1 MRFQNIAQNEFSRN
15 HHRRPCPVLARCRRL
30 AWVAGRQK
38 QKPMSSIIFALLAA
52 FAAYRFARHASER
65 ERLDTEAEFFRTLAQ
80 PPFFIQAFPGDR
92 TCFARRDEF
101 VTLLEKHGNK
111 WRDQMPV
118 CCYVYGDK
126 VNKESTIGLT
136 WAQFVETSLED
147 YRQTLRAW
155 SAKVEGANAGA
166 AATHILNQVPT

>member
-1 MRFQNIAQNEFSRN
+1 M
-15 HHRRPCPVLARCRRL
+15 LARRRWL
-30 AWVAGRQK
+30 ARVAGRQK
-38 QKPMSSIIFALLAA
+38 PTPMTEIICTVAA
-52 FAAYRFARHASER
+52 AGIAYWFARNAAER

-101 VTLLEKHGNK
+101 VAMLEKHGNK
-111 WRDQMPV
+111 WREQMPV
-118 CCYVYGDK
+118 CCYVFGGK

-136 WAQFVETSLED
+136 WPQFVDKSLED

-166 AATHILNQVPT
+166 VATHILNQVPRGATIEFGE

>member
-1 MRFQNIAQNEFSRN
+1 MTEIICTVAAAGIAY
-15 HHRRPCPVLARCRRL
+15 
-30 AWVAGRQK
+30 W
-38 QKPMSSIIFALLAA
+38 
-52 FAAYRFARHASER
+52 FARHASER
-65 ERLDTEAEFFRTLAQ
+65 ERLDTEAEFFRTFAQ

-101 VTLLEKHGNK
+101 VASLKKHENK
-111 WRDQMPV
+111 WLDQMPV

-136 WAQFVETSLED
+136 WAQFVDKSLED